1 MSTLAALRGD
11 LATSLEGL
19 GLYVYDHLPGSA
31 AFPSAVILAGAP
43 YLEAGQTFDTWTVR
57 LEVWLSAEK
66 GDNGSETDQADEL
79 IQKAIDAIHQYDSP
93 LTDGWVVEGV
103 TQPFSWDINNGQ
115 AFTASITVTASGV
128 TF

>member
-1 MSTLAALRGD
+1 MSTLGNLRED
-11 LATSLEGL
+11 LRTSLEGL
-19 GLYVYDHLPGSA
+19 DLYTYSHLPGAA
-31 AFPSAVILAGAP
+31 AFPSAVILAGSP
-43 YLEAGQTFDTWTVR
+43 YVEPDETFGGRIVR

-66 GDNGSETDQADEL
+66 GNNGSETDQADEL
-79 IQKAIDAIHQYDSP
+79 IQRAIDAIENYDSP

-103 TQPFSWDINNGQ
+103 SQPFSWEINNGK